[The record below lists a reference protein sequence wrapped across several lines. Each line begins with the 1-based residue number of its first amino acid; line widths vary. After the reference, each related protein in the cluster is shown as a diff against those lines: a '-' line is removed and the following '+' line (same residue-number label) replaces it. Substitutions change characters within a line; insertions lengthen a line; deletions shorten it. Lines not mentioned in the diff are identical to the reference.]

1 MGKTEFLA
9 RLQTGLSGL
18 PRKELDERLAFYSE
32 MIDDRMEEGLS
43 EEEAVA
49 AVGPVPEIISQIMS
63 ETPLS
68 KIAAERIKPQRQLI
82 VWEIVLLIL
91 GAPIWLSLCVSAVV
105 VILSLYIVLW
115 SIVISLWA
123 VFASLVGC
131 SFGGFIAAIVSIA
144 TGHVLT
150 GVALIGA
157 AILLAGLSIFLFFGC
172 KAASTG
178 CVMLLKKLILW
189 LKCCIL
195 RKGNVS

>member
-63 ETPLS
+63 ETPFS
-68 KIAAERIKPQRQLI
+68 KIAAERIKPQRQLM

-172 KAASTG
+172 KSASTG

-189 LKCCIL
+189 LKRCIL